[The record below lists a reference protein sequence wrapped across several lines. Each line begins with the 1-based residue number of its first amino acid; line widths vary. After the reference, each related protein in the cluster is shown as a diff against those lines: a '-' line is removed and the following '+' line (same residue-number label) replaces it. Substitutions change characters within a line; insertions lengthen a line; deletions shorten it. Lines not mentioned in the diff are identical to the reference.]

1 MMKFNKLGK
10 IAISQILILIIGMIA
25 FSWMIGM
32 SLPGGRI

>member
-10 IAISQILILIIGMIA
+10 IAISQILIIGIVA